1 MADGTTHR
9 ICVIPG
15 DGIGPEVVT
24 EALRVLDRLAVLH
37 RFRVAIEEMPW
48 GSAYFRK
55 HGRMMPADAADVV
68 ADADATLF
76 GAVGSP
82 DLPDDVTVWGLVL
95 PLRHQL
101 DLYVNLR
108 PIRRPPGLPAEGYG
122 GPGDVDWLI
131 IRENV
136 EGEYSGAGG
145 RLRRGTDEETA
156 VHTSVFT
163 ARGTRR
169 ILDYAFAQA
178 GDGLLTSVTKSNA
191 LPHTMTFWDEMT
203 ERVAAEHPTVRWERM
218 HVDAV
223 AYKMIVSPG
232 HFDTIVAS
240 NLFGD
245 ILSDLGAGL
254 QGSLGLAA
262 SANLNPERG
271 IGMFEPVHGSAPDIA
286 GQGIANPV
294 GAMLSVA
301 MMLDFLVV
309 PAAASALRTAIDRA
323 IAAGATT
330 PDLGGACTTSE
341 FTDEV
346 LATLDAA

>member
-1 MADGTTHR
+1 
-9 ICVIPG
+9 
-15 DGIGPEVVT
+15 VVT
-24 EALRVLDRLAVLH
+24 AALHVLDRLASLH
-37 RFRVAIEEMPW
+37 GFGLAHEEMPW
-48 GSAYFRK
+48 GSAYYRE
-55 HGRMMPADAADVV
+55 HGRMMPSDAAEVVV
-68 ADADATLF
+68 AADATLF

-108 PIRRPPGLPAEGYG
+108 PIRRPPGLPANGFG
-122 GPGDVDWLI
+122 AAGDVDWLI

-145 RLRRGTDEETA
+145 RLRRGTEEETA

-169 ILDYAFAQA
+169 ILDFAFGRA

-191 LPHTMTFWDEMT
+191 LPHTMTFWDEMV
-203 ERVAAEHPTVRWERM
+203 ERVGAEHPTVRWERM

-223 AYKMIVSPG
+223 AYRMIVDPG
-232 HFDTIVAS
+232 HFQTIVAS

-271 IGMFEPVHGSAPDIA
+271 IAMFEPVHGSAPDIA
-286 GQGIANPV
+286 GRGIANPV

-301 MMLDFLVV
+301 MMLDFLAA
-309 PAAASALRTAIDRA
+309 PAAASALRTAIDTV
-323 IAAGATT
+323 IASGATT
-330 PDLGGACTTSE
+330 PDLGGTCTTTG
-341 FTDEV
+341 FTHEV
-346 LATLDAA
+346 LGALDAA